1 VALPDAGDRVLVL
14 LTHGDPASGVVLGGL
29 YGSDGPF
36 DSGVED
42 GAVKRF
48 TLRTSAGHIIRLDD
62 EEKTFRIED
71 PTGSHIEMAQDTVT
85 IHAAVDLRIEAPGKN
100 VKIVAAS
107 VDFETG

>member
-1 VALPDAGDRVLVL
+1 VL

-36 DSGVED
+36 DAGVEG

-48 TLRTSAGHIIRLDD
+48 TLLTPPGHIIRLDD
-62 EEKTFRIED
+62 ERKTLRIED
-71 PTGSHIEMAQDTVT
+71 PTGSHIEMAQDGVT
-85 IHAAVDLRIEAPGKN
+85 LHAAIDLHIEAPGHN
-100 VKIVAAS
+100 VKITAAS